1 MEEGKKKPIMI
12 GVIVACLILAG
23 AITYFRTVGGQEDF
37 SVYAGEMI
45 WVVCTNQDC
54 NAQYSMDKQAFY
66 EEVKKKGKGYSKPVL
81 TCKDCD
87 EDSLYEAIKCEK
99 CEAVFF
105 EGAVSGEGIFGD
117 TCPECGHSAFKAKQQ
132 RLFEK

>member
-1 MEEGKKKPIMI
+1 MEEGKKKAIMI
-12 GVIVACLILAG
+12 GVVVVCLVLAG
-23 AITYFRTVGGQEDF
+23 TITYFRTVGAQEGF
-37 SVYAGEMI
+37 SAYAGEMI

-54 NAQYSMDKQAFY
+54 NAQYSMDKQVFY
-66 EEVKKKGKGYSKPVL
+66 EEVKKRSKRSSTSVL
-81 TCKDCD
+81 TCKECS
-87 EDSLYEAIKCEK
+87 EDSIYKAIKCEK

-105 EGAVSGEGIFGD
+105 EGAVSGEGILGD